1 MGMDA
6 FRIHST
12 THCIVCPLLGD
23 WCIPH
28 NEGSGGLGC
37 WVDDPI
43 VGPGDGEMKEM
54 APSLRE
60 FMVKGRIC
68 AVEDTAQHGGESGK
82 TLEN

>member
-1 MGMDA
+1 
-6 FRIHST
+6 
-12 THCIVCPLLGD
+12 
-23 WCIPH
+23 
-28 NEGSGGLGC
+28 
-37 WVDDPI
+37 VDDPI